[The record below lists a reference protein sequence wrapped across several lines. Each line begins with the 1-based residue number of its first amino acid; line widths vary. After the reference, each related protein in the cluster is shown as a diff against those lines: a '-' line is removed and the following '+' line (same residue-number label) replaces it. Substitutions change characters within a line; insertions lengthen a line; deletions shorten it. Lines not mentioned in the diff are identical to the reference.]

1 MVAHEVVHD
10 CGVVAHDVVRDG
22 VVGDSD
28 IQVLVLGCGEL
39 GLKDVDGPTTKS
51 YN

>member
-10 CGVVAHDVVRDG
+10 CGVMAHEVVRDG
-22 VVGDSD
+22 VVADGD
-28 IQVLVLGCGEL
+28 IQVLVLDCGEL
-39 GLKDVDGPTTKS
+39 GLKDVDGPTIKS